1 MRHGRPGGTYGT
13 RGDVAPPPL
22 LNFAEIENLLLVSL
36 MFFEASYIT
45 VPPKIVLSPTLFENV
60 PPGLQ
65 TTLGVRLGYDGT
77 AGASTGNQA

>member
-1 MRHGRPGGTYGT
+1 MRHGKPGGTYGT
-13 RGDVAPPPL
+13 RGNLAP
-22 LNFAEIENLLLVSL
+22 LNFTEIDNLSIVSL

-45 VPPKIVLSPTLFENV
+45 VPPNIDLSPLNFENV